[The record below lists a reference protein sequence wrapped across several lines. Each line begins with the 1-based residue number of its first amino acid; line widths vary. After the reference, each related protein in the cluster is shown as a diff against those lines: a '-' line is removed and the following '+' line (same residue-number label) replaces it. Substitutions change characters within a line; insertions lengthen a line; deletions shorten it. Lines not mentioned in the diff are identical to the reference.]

1 MKKPP
6 PKPWVI
12 WLLGLEALL
21 FGAASLVHA
30 GASSAD
36 YAYIGTA
43 MAEALVCAILIL
55 GILASILRFW
65 PPRTVALTAQG
76 AVLGVVTIAIGIGPQ
91 TRPDHI
97 FHAILL
103 VVLALGWLMTFKW
116 RASSRFRYSP
126 LP

>member
-1 MKKPP
+1 MKRPP

-12 WLLGLEALL
+12 WLLGIEALL

-30 GASSAD
+30 GASSVD
-36 YAYIGTA
+36 YGYMGTA
-43 MAEALVCAILIL
+43 MAEALVSAILIL
-55 GILASILRFW
+55 SIVASILRFW

-76 AVLGVVTIAIGIGPQ
+76 AVLGVVTIAISIGPQ

-103 VVLALGWLMTFKW
+103 VVLALGWIVTFKW
-116 RASSRFRYSP
+116 NASSRFRYSP